1 MLLFWDIWWTVL
13 WNWFV
18 QIPTINKNLEVFT
31 QELTV
36 TLKVLNILYDPTIG
50 LYHYSNVHKNS
61 YIRIRTRC
69 LFIHTCMLFL
79 LAENGPCDMEKNL
92 CVNSTCT
99 PTSLPP
105 LYICTECAPD
115 KTGFHCDI
123 GVLIFIVLIIRLM
136 RTCTYDGFVFQY
148 LSRFKWLTCTIS
160 FQNFDLVIECTRDM
174 FHSLFWLWTTYF
186 RYWPLPSE

>member
-1 MLLFWDIWWTVL
+1 MLLFWEISWTVL
-13 WNWFV
+13 WNWLV
-18 QIPTINKNLEVFT
+18 QIPTINNFT
-31 QELTV
+31 QELKV
-36 TLKVLNILYDPTIG
+36 TLKVLNIFYDPTIG

-61 YIRIRTRC
+61 YISTRC
-69 LFIHTCMLFL
+69 LFIHMLFL
-79 LAENGPCDMEKNL
+79 LAANGPCDMEKNL

-115 KTGFHCDI
+115 KTGFYCDI
-123 GVLIFIVLIIRLM
+123 GVLIFNFLIIRLM
-136 RTCTYDGFVFQY
+136 KTCIYGGFVFQY

-160 FQNFDLVIECTRDM
+160 FQNFDLFIECTRDM